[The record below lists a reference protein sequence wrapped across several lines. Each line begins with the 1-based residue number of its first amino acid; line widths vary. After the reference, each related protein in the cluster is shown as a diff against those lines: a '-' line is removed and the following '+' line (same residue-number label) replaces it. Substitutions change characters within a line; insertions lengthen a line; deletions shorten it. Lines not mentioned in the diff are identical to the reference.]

1 MSEMKYLLFYS
12 QLSISVLGI
21 VFCGTMMIIKN
32 DNINIYLPI
41 FTSLIFAWIP
51 SPVNTHESIND
62 KVLEK
67 KDEKQNLKDS
77 LSQIV

>member
-1 MSEMKYLLFYS
+1 MSEINYLLFYS

-21 VFCGTMMIIKN
+21 VFCGTMMIVKN
-32 DNINIYLPI
+32 ENVNIYLPI

-51 SPVNTHESIND
+51 SPVNNHQISTE

-67 KDEKQNLKDS
+67 KDTLKDTIS
-77 LSQIV
+77 RIV